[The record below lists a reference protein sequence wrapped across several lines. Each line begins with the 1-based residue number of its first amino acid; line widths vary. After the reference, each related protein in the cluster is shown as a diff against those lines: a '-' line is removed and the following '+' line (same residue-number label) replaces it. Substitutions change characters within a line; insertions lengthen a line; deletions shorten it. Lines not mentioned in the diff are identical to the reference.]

1 MQHESSFGG
10 SQFKRN
16 LHEGKNYR
24 GVQLT
29 PVLSKVSEWIVAD
42 FLIPFLEEERRVA
55 MGTIN
60 GLIEKV
66 EALAILY
73 QTSLQRCN
81 AAASPLVFLFS
92 RPHGGIIYERYFGL
106 SLIHF

>member
-1 MQHESSFGG
+1 
-10 SQFKRN
+10 
-16 LHEGKNYR
+16 
-24 GVQLT
+24 
-29 PVLSKVSEWIVAD
+29 VLSKVSEWIVAD
-42 FLIPFLEEERRVA
+42 FLIPFLEKERRVA

-81 AAASPLVFLFS
+81 AATSPLVFLFS
-92 RPHGGIIYERYFGL
+92 RPHGGIIYERYFGC
-106 SLIHF
+106 F